1 MSVALGIILSF
12 TAAFAWGTG
21 MVIFKVGVKNI
32 DPLTAT
38 YVKGLLA
45 VPILIIIGLII
56 YPPSSLAQPFLGEN
70 LLWLLLSA
78 IFIALGDFF
87 SLFSLKKIDV
97 SISQP
102 ITTIY
107 PFVTILLLVVTGTEG
122 INWEIIVGAILIAI
136 GVATITFF
144 SRNKNNKEQKTEE
157 NTSLETKV
165 ESGETNNQK
174 SFILGIILALIAA
187 IFWGGTIFFTRKLLE
202 GTDVEVIPMM
212 GVRNG
217 IMVVVALTF
226 ALFSSLIKNRGL
238 KIPKN
243 THFKELAILMGGEVI
258 SWCIG
263 GVSFFTVVGNTWID
277 TAVSTPLSSISP
289 FFVLLLGS
297 LFLKEKIRLPQ
308 VIGVAIIVG
317 GSVLLSFAT
326 G

>member
-32 DPLTAT
+32 YPLTAT

-45 VPILIIIGLII
+45 VPILLIIGLII
-56 YPPSSLAQPFLGEN
+56 YTPSSFAQPFLGEN
-70 LLWLLLSA
+70 LLWLILSA

-87 SLFSLKKIDV
+87 SLFSLRKIDV

-107 PFVTILLLVVTGTEG
+107 PFITISLLVITGTE
-122 INWEIIVGAILIAI
+122 ISWIIIAGASLIVI
-136 GVATITFF
+136 GVAIITYF
-144 SRNKNNKEQKTEE
+144 SRTKGNKKNETKESSIIENTEE
-157 NTSLETKV
+157 STEAKNR
-165 ESGETNNQK
+165 K
-174 SFILGIILALIAA
+174 SFILGIIFAIIAA
-187 IFWGGTIFFTRKLLE
+187 VFWGGTIFFTKKLLE
-202 GTDVEVIPMM
+202 GTDIEVIPMM

-217 IMVVVALTF
+217 IMVVMALLV
-226 ALFSSLIKNRGL
+226 ALFSSLIKNKGI

-243 THFKELAILMGGEVI
+243 IQYKELGILMGGGVI

-263 GVSFFTVVGNTWID
+263 GVSFFTVIGNTWID
-277 TAVSTPLSSISP
+277 TAISTPLSSISP

-297 LFLKEKIRLPQ
+297 IFLKEKIKIPQ
-308 VIGVAIIVG
+308 IIGVAIIVG
-317 GSVLLSFAT
+317 GSVILALAT

>member
-12 TAAFAWGTG
+12 TAALAWGTG
-21 MVIFKVGVKNI
+21 MVVFKVGVKNI

-45 VPILIIIGLII
+45 VPILLIIGLII

-70 LLWLLLSA
+70 LLWLILSA

-87 SLFSLKKIDV
+87 SLFSLKKIEV

-102 ITTIY
+102 ITAIY
-107 PFVTILLLVVTGTEG
+107 PFVTILLLVITGTEN
-122 INWEIIVGAILIAI
+122 ISWEIIVGAILIAI

-144 SRNKNNKEQKTEE
+144 SRNNNKMKKEIEE
-157 NTSLETKV
+157 NVRNEDGKESSETK
-165 ESGETNNQK
+165 NQK
-174 SFILGIILALIAA
+174 SFILGIILALTAA
-187 IFWGGTIFFTRKLLE
+187 VFWGGTIFFTRKLLE

-217 IMVVVALTF
+217 IMVVVALAF
-226 ALFSSLIKNRGL
+226 ALISSLVKNKGF

-243 THFKELAILMGGEVI
+243 IHFKELAILMGGGVI

-263 GVSFFTVVGNTWID
+263 GVSFFTVIGNMWID
-277 TAVSTPLSSISP
+277 TAISTPLSSISP

-297 LFLKEKIRLPQ
+297 IILKEKIRLPQ

-317 GSVLLSFAT
+317 GSILLSFTT

>member
-12 TAAFAWGTG
+12 TAALAWGTG
-21 MVIFKVGVKNI
+21 MVIFKVGVKNT

-45 VPILIIIGLII
+45 VPILLIIGLIF
-56 YPPSSLAQPFLGEN
+56 YTPSSLAQPFLGEN
-70 LLWLLLSA
+70 LLWLILSA

-107 PFVTILLLVVTGTEG
+107 PFVTILLLVITGTEV
-122 INWEIIVGAILIAI
+122 ISWEIIVGAILIAI

-144 SRNKNNKEQKTEE
+144 SRNNNEMEK
-157 NTSLETKV
+157 ETKV
-165 ESGETNNQK
+165 ESSETENQK

-187 IFWGGTIFFTRKLLE
+187 VFWGGTIFFTRRLLE

-217 IMVVVALTF
+217 IMVVVALVF
-226 ALFSSLIKNRGL
+226 ALISSLIKNRGL
-238 KIPKN
+238 KMLKN
-243 THFKELAILMGGEVI
+243 IHFKELGILMGGGVV

-263 GVSFFTVVGNTWID
+263 GVSFFTVIGNMWID
-277 TAVSTPLSSISP
+277 TAISTPLSSISP
-289 FFVLLLGS
+289 FFVLLFGY
-297 LFLKEKIRLPQ
+297 LFLKEKIKMPQ